1 VHVGPNFWQQAPL
14 FLRLSHLPA
23 RTATQLL
30 PRAYAKEAKTR
41 ALSGC
46 FISYEINA
54 EAQYSKGKEL
64 PIPPFQTVIQT
75 SFPPFSVPP
84 ILLWSSFD
92 PNGALQAH
100 LPIVRLFDLQSL
112 GILVTSGRWE
122 LLEYQVRAL
131 CLKTTR
137 TSKTLELCWQTSS
150 GAIIGAIYLGTPTT
164 KSLFSWVTNPKSK
177 PKKCYSTCHI
187 KSCGTCMEY

>member
-1 VHVGPNFWQQAPL
+1 MVGNTGMEESEKWKTTGLETIGMKILHRLEHRKQDLSTIMFSLKKCRQAHGFTKLHIWGTVILTVHVGPIFWQQAPP

-64 PIPPFQTVIQT
+64 PIPPFQTVMQT

-84 ILLWSSFD
+84 IFLWSSFD
-92 PNGALQAH
+92 PNGA
-100 LPIVRLFDLQSL
+100 
-112 GILVTSGRWE
+112 
-122 LLEYQVRAL
+122 
-131 CLKTTR
+131 
-137 TSKTLELCWQTSS
+137 
-150 GAIIGAIYLGTPTT
+150 
-164 KSLFSWVTNPKSK
+164 
-177 PKKCYSTCHI
+177 
-187 KSCGTCMEY
+187 